1 MTPSV
6 SFHLYYYMTKLFSLT
21 AYEKKKLKAFE
32 INGEK
37 KLHEGK
43 RMRLEDIFI
52 YDNFVQA

>member
-32 INGEK
+32 INRETK
-37 KLHEGK
+37 KAINKKNEA
-43 RMRLEDIFI
+43 INI
-52 YDNFVQA
+52 YICTST